1 MKKQLLLVGTMLI
14 LSCASVFAQY
24 SGWSIQAKGG
34 VNSMKAPYP
43 SFLDRDYNPAFGGVL
58 EYTFTPTFGI
68 GAEFYS
74 MNNDHADFNYSSQ
87 IQQAILFSSFNIS
100 NLTMK
105 YRQGKWANFN
115 IYVNVG
121 GGLGFGKWS
130 GTGVKAGSSDDVT
143 NLAYSFGSNLEY
155 DLNRSLAIGLEGTYR
170 WFSNGYYNTPELY
183 HSKGIYNANL
193 TLRYKIP
200 CKAKTHIRNVSIFQ
214 YDYAFT
220 PKNTN
225 VVNELQ
231 IQIDSLKQE
240 VAALAAQPKVI
251 TQYVTVKDTLLVKKA
266 EADSSK
272 MDEGKMYNG
281 TPKASLPSEEI
292 AVDETEPVG
301 NVQMRTEAYVNAS
314 LKRYSVVVGSF
325 MNKANADALVV
336 NLQGKG
342 LDTQVVQNE
351 QGMNRVVVFS
361 SNSLGAAIGKAKQMR
376 SKYPSAWVLILK

>member
-1 MKKQLLLVGTMLI
+1 MKKQLLLVGTMLMF
-14 LSCASVFAQY
+14 SCASIFAQY

-87 IQQAILFSSFNIS
+87 IQQAILFSSFNVS

-121 GGLGFGKWS
+121 GGFGFGKWS

-200 CKAKTHIRNVSIFQ
+200 CKAKTHIRNVSIFE
-214 YDYAFT
+214 YDYAYS

-240 VAALAAQPKVI
+240 VAALAAQPKVV
-251 TQYVTVKDTLLVKKA
+251 TQYVTVKDTVKA
-266 EADSSK
+266 DVPVAPVVNEAPRPDALNAVPVSSQE
-272 MDEGKMYNG
+272 EGV
-281 TPKASLPSEEI
+281 EEVPT
-292 AVDETEPVG
+292 AG
-301 NVQMRTEAYVNAS
+301 VQMRTESYVNAS

-325 MNKANADALVV
+325 MNKVNADALVV
-336 NLQGKG
+336 SLKGKG
-342 LDTQVVQNE
+342 MDTEVVQNE

-361 SNSLGAAIGKAKQMR
+361 SNSLGAAIGQAKKIR
-376 SKYPSAWVLILK
+376 STYPGAWVLILK